1 MILRESSD
9 GLLNVFCREADAEE
23 IDMIGGDI

>member
-1 MILRESSD
+1 MIFRDSSD
-9 GLLNVFCREADAEE
+9 GLLNVFRREADAEQ